1 MSGGRVADVE
11 RSLERLFRLSS
22 GRGLEGRQTEVVG
35 ADVTRAGYAILRCLA
50 DAGDQPFGDV
60 ARECSMDPGAASRQ
74 VRQLEAAGLVER
86 AAAAGD
92 GRVAILRLTARG
104 RDVYRRIVQFRTGHM
119 QRVLDGWPA
128 AERTE
133 LVRLVDRLV
142 DDLRSTPLPEGASN
156 AAQ

>member
-1 MSGGRVADVE
+1 MAGGGVADVE

-22 GRGLEGRQTEVVG
+22 GRGLEGRQAEVVG

-50 DAGDQPFGDV
+50 DAGGQPFGDV

-74 VRQLEAAGLVER
+74 VRQLEATGLVER

-92 GRVAILRLTARG
+92 GRVAILRLTPTG
-104 RDVYRRIVQFRTGHM
+104 GDVYRRIVEFRTGHM
-119 QRVLDGWPA
+119 RRVLDRWPA

-142 DDLRSTPLPEGASN
+142 DDLRSTPLPEGAPN
-156 AAQ
+156 AHA